1 MKGISQKR
9 IVHLKDMQSK
19 YFDEAYFVLKS
30 GVLESEESLIK
41 EAERIIGS
49 TSISQIQNEEK
60 RGGGLVACLIG
71 AFSGAIVTF
80 LICLPFV
87 L

>member
-1 MKGISQKR
+1 MRGISQKR
-9 IVHLKDMQSK
+9 IVHLEDTKSK

-30 GVLESEESLIK
+30 GVLEGDDGLIK
-41 EAERIIGS
+41 EAERIIGN
-49 TSISQIQNEEK
+49 TSISQIKDDEK
-60 RGGGLVACLIG
+60 RGGGLVACLMG

>member
-1 MKGISQKR
+1 MRGISQKR
-9 IVHLKDMQSK
+9 IVYLKDTKSK

-30 GVLESEESLIK
+30 GVLESEDSLIN
-41 EAERIIGS
+41 EAERIIGN
-49 TSISQIQNEEK
+49 TSISQMKCNDK
-60 RGGGLVACLIG
+60 SGNGLFACLIG
-71 AFSGAIVTF
+71 AFSGALVTF

>member
-1 MKGISQKR
+1 MRGISQKR
-9 IVHLKDMQSK
+9 IVYLKDTKSK

-30 GVLESEESLIK
+30 GVLEGEDGLIK
-41 EAERIIGS
+41 EAEKIIGRTTVAQLEDNDKKGS
-49 TSISQIQNEEK
+49 GVI
-60 RGGGLVACLIG
+60 ACLIG

-80 LICLPFV
+80 LVCLPFV